1 MATPAFERHQA
12 LTHSTDLTY
21 LAVLVWFGQ
30 SVPGGA
36 GTCCNTS
43 MPDEI
48 EQRLA
53 AAARAAREYDLC
65 QQQQAQLRTHEQA
78 AAADLDAARQQ
89 YAGDEKDVARLEHL
103 SLTRVLAALHGARE
117 DQLAREK
124 AEADAAHYKLAQA
137 QQRLDAARA
146 ELASLQERLTQLAGA
161 PQAYAAALT
170 EKEQYLTR
178 SEDPRGARLLTLAD
192 EHGRLSAELDELHR
206 ASGDADAAVRALT
219 DVQDRLGNA
228 ANWSTFDTYFDHGM
242 VANAIK
248 HDRIDQAAQAAREA
262 DQRLAALRSDLSD
275 LGGYEPTAPRLEVSS
290 GFKFADIFFNNIFT
304 DLAVGRQI
312 RDAQNNVDQ
321 SIQQV
326 RALQGRLA
334 DQGGKVTERLD
345 AMAAERQQLLTR

>member
-1 MATPAFERHQA
+1 
-12 LTHSTDLTY
+12 
-21 LAVLVWFGQ
+21 
-30 SVPGGA
+30 
-36 GTCCNTS
+36 

-53 AAARAAREYDLC
+53 AAAQAAREYDLC
-65 QQQQAQLRTHEQA
+65 QQQLAQLRAHEQTA
-78 AAADLDAARQQ
+78 EADLAAARQQ
-89 YAGDEKDVARLEHL
+89 FAGDEKDVARLEHL

-124 AEADAAHYKLAQA
+124 AEADAARYKVAQA
-137 QQRLDAARA
+137 QQRLDTARA
-146 ELASLQERLTQLAGA
+146 DLASLQQRLSQLAGA
-161 PQAYAAALT
+161 PKAYADALT

-178 SEDPRGARLLTLAD
+178 SEDPRGAQLLKLAD
-192 EHGRLSAELDELHR
+192 ERGKLSAELDELNR
-206 ASGDADAAVRALT
+206 TSRDANAAVQALT
-219 DVQDRLGNA
+219 DVQDRLGTA

-248 HDRIDQAAQAAREA
+248 HDRIDQAAQSARDA

-312 RDAQNNVDQ
+312 RDAQDNVHQ

-326 RALQGRLA
+326 RGLQDQLA
-334 DQGGKVTERLD
+334 SQLNTVKDRLD
-345 AMAAERQQLLTR
+345 SISAERQQLLTG